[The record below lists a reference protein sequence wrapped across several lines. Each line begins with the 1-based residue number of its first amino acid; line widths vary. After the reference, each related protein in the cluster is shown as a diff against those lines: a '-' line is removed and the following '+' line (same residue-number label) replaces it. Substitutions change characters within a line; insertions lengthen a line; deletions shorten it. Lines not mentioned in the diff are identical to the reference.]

1 MWFVHWLSAR
11 LTTAAWFSQI
21 SDHLQ
26 DRLQSI
32 SNADAHLVFSAWQ
45 SEHITPLLCE
55 LHWLR
60 LPERI
65 TFRLHSGLPM
75 SSWNNSILPRQEPS
89 ADIWCRWLLMSTL
102 VCTLLTQ
109 PVVLSTTCLMLND
122 CAFQWPQHVHAIICQ
137 ECTVADDIPS
147 RTEDNFYGHH
157 LTMIGWSWLYC
168 TVQPLSARDYQLSAL
183 LSFLKFCTML
193 LQCIWQDSV
202 TSVSTLLLTCCVQ
215 EDEEKPTPMWSC
227 GPMGLVKLWSTTC
240 CLLNI
245 IHCCRIGRFNGSFP
259 AMWHQ
264 FISNAKVRQSF
275 LSIKST
281 TTLWTTAPYL
291 DNTSK
296 TTVLMPRRS

>member
-109 PVVLSTTCLMLND
+109 PVVLSTMFNAQRLCLPMASA
-122 CAFQWPQHVHAIICQ
+122 CAC
-137 ECTVADDIPS
+137 
-147 RTEDNFYGHH
+147 HH
-157 LTMIGWSWLYC
+157 LSGMHCCWRHSIANWRQLLRSSFDDDWPIVIVLHST
-168 TVQPLSARDYQLSAL
+168 TVVCPRLPTVGASV
-183 LSFLKFCTML
+183 FLKILYDAPAMYLTRQCHFSQYIVTYL
-193 LQCIWQDSV
+193 LCAGRRR
-202 TSVSTLLLTCCVQ
+202 
-215 EDEEKPTPMWSC
+215 KANAH
-227 GPMGLVKLWSTTC
+227 VKLWTDGTGKAMINNM
-240 CLLNI
+240 LLVEYYPLLQD
-245 IHCCRIGRFNGSFP
+245 R
-259 AMWHQ
+259 
-264 FISNAKVRQSF
+264 
-275 LSIKST
+275 
-281 TTLWTTAPYL
+281 
-291 DNTSK
+291 
-296 TTVLMPRRS
+296 